1 MSFQHH
7 FRMLHFKL
15 NSQNAKEPVKMYCK
29 DVGFEIFSSENKKI
43 PAKSRELVETD
54 LSFTFP
60 FGYYG
65 FIISLPDLALKKID
79 VSYSSIEN
87 EIESIKILV
96 INNSDED
103 FNVDKG
109 DRIALMI
116 VNKYYDNFIIL
127 KHID

>member
-15 NSQNAKEPVKMYCK
+15 NSNNAKEPMKMFCR
-29 DVGFEIFSSENKKI
+29 DVGFELYSSEEKTI
-43 PAKSRELVETD
+43 PAQSRELIDTD

-103 FNVDKG
+103 YKVNKG

-116 VNKYYDNFIIL
+116 VNKYYDNFIML
-127 KHID
+127 KHIE

>member
-1 MSFQHH
+1 MSSQHH

-15 NSQNAKEPVKMYCK
+15 KSDNAKEPMKLYCR
-29 DVGFEIFSSENKKI
+29 DVGFELFSSEDKTI
-43 PAKSRELVETD
+43 PSKHRELVETD

-103 FNVDKG
+103 FKVYKG

-116 VNKYYDNFIIL
+116 VNKYYDNFIML
-127 KHID
+127 KHIE

>member
-15 NSQNAKEPVKMYCK
+15 NSKNAKEPMKMFCR
-29 DVGFEIFSSENKKI
+29 DVGFELYSSEEKTI
-43 PAKSRELVETD
+43 PANSRELIETD

-103 FNVDKG
+103 LKVHKG

-116 VNKYYDNFIIL
+116 VNKYYDNFIML
-127 KHID
+127 KHVE

>member
-15 NSQNAKEPVKMYCK
+15 NSQNAREPVKMYCR
-29 DVGFEIFSSENKKI
+29 DVGFELYSAEDKTIQ
-43 PAKSRELVETD
+43 AKSRELVETD

-79 VSYSSIEN
+79 VSYSSVEN
-87 EIESIKILV
+87 EVDSIKILV

-103 FNVDKG
+103 FKVNKG

-116 VNKYYDNFIIL
+116 VNKYYDNFIML
-127 KHID
+127 KHIE